1 MYFHKVYKYL
11 FPIIYL
17 NNDNLLVFKKGS
29 FYILDVNKSNL
40 DFKCKIKLNIFIYIA
55 SCIPIVSRILRLT
68 IRASVKQNNNLLIFT
83 FRNYIY
89 EMDLNNYTIS
99 NGFYLKHAR
108 PLNFE
113 VIEGITNV
121 DDGVYFGEYKSNPK
135 KECISIFKRQSKD
148 IWEIVYT
155 YPEGTIEHIHNIIS
169 DNYNDEVY
177 ILTGDFGNAAAIWK
191 VRNNFETVDSILYGN
206 QDCRSCILFPTK
218 DGLIYATDSPF
229 SQNSIRI
236 LKNTTNNQWVSN
248 EICKINGP
256 CIYGTKFNND
266 FIFSTSVEGEGLN
279 SNFFYNLFSI
289 KRGNGILDNNV
300 CVYKGNLNDGFHLI
314 YKIKKDKL
322 PYLIFQFGTIC
333 FPSGEINGNYLP
345 MFQVGT
351 IYNDMSTSILKI

>member
-1 MYFHKVYKYL
+1 MHFHKVYKYL
-11 FPIIYL
+11 FPVLYF
-17 NNDNLLVFKKGS
+17 NNDNLLVFRRGA
-29 FYILDVNKSNL
+29 FYILEINNSNL
-40 DFKCKIKLNIFIYIA
+40 TFKCKIRLNLFIYIA
-55 SCIPIVSRILRLT
+55 SCIPILSRILRLT
-68 IRASVKQNNNLLIFT
+68 IRASVKNKENLLIFT
-83 FRNYIY
+83 FRNKIY
-89 EMDLNNYTIS
+89 EMDLNTFTIS
-99 NGFYLKHAR
+99 NGYNLNHSR

-113 VIEGITNV
+113 VIEGISCV
-121 DDGVYFGEYKSNPK
+121 DNGVYFGEYKSNPQK
-135 KECISIFKRQSKD
+135 KCISIYKRQGVDS
-148 IWEIVYT
+148 WEIVYT

-169 DNYNDEVY
+169 DNYNDAVY

-191 VRNNFETVDSILYGN
+191 VRNNFEGVDSILMGN
-206 QDCRSCILFPTK
+206 QNCRSCILFPTEE
-218 DGLIYATDSPF
+218 GLIYATDSPF

-236 LKNTTNNQWVSN
+236 LNNYNNEWVTN

-266 FIFSTSVEGEGLN
+266 YIFSTSVEGEGLN

-314 YKIKKDKL
+314 YKLKKDKL

-333 FPSGEINGNYLP
+333 FPSGEINGSYLP

-351 IYNDMSTSILKI
+351 VLNDMSTSILKI